1 MLYLKLLQL
10 SQEVEEAIIAKK
22 PIVALESTIISHGMP
37 YPDNVEMALK
47 VEDII
52 REEGAVPAT
61 IAILDGFIK
70 VGLTK
75 EEIKR
80 LGTKDHVIKT
90 SIRDLPGVLAKKQT
104 GATTVATTSYAA
116 KQAGIRFFATG
127 GLGGVH
133 RGVTDHLDISNDLIT
148 LAQSNI
154 CVFSAGVKSIL
165 DVPKT
170 LEMLETLGVPVYGYE
185 TTEYPG
191 FYTRESGIDIESI
204 NQQEIADLM
213 KTKDH
218 LVLNQ
223 SVHIAIP
230 APEAYALSPSHVKET
245 INEALLE
252 AEDQG
257 IHGKNITPYLLNSIK
272 EKTGGN
278 SLKVNIELVKNN
290 ARIAAQTAVKYYSQ

>member
-1 MLYLKLLQL
+1 MKLLRL
-10 SQEVEEAIIAKK
+10 SDEIQEAIIGKK

-37 YPDNVEMALK
+37 YPENVEMAHS
-47 VEDII
+47 VEEII

-61 IAILDGFIK
+61 IAVLDGYIK
-70 VGLTK
+70 VGLSHEEIERLSK
-75 EEIKR
+75 EE
-80 LGTKDHVIKT
+80 HVVKT
-90 SIRDLPGVLAKKQT
+90 SIRDLPGVLTKHQT

-133 RGVTDHLDISNDLIT
+133 RGVAEHLDISNDLVT
-148 LAQSNI
+148 LAQSNM

-191 FYTRESGIDIESI
+191 FYTRESGINVESI
-204 NQQEIADLM
+204 TQAEIAELM

-223 SVHIAIP
+223 SVHIAVP
-230 APEAYALSPSHVKET
+230 APEQYALSKSHIQKI
-245 INEALLE
+245 INESLTE
-252 AEDQG
+252 ADEQG
-257 IHGKNITPYLLNSIK
+257 ITGKQITPFLLSSIK
-272 EKTGGN
+272 EKTDGD
-278 SLKVNIELVKNN
+278 SLKANIELVKNN
-290 ARIAAQTAVKYYSQ
+290 ARIAAQTAVKYHSK

>member
-1 MLYLKLLQL
+1 MKLLQL
-10 SQEVEEAIIAKK
+10 SDEIQEAIIAKK

-37 YPDNVEMALK
+37 YPDNVQMAHS

-61 IAILDGFIK
+61 IAILDGYIK
-70 VGLTK
+70 VGLSK
-75 EEIKR
+75 EEIER
-80 LGTKDHVIKT
+80 LSQEENVVKT
-90 SIRDLPGVLAKKQT
+90 SVRDLPGVLTKHQT

-133 RGVTDHLDISNDLIT
+133 RGVGEHLDISNDLVT

-154 CVFSAGVKSIL
+154 CVFSAGIKSIL
-165 DVPKT
+165 DIPKT

-185 TTEYPG
+185 TTEYPA
-191 FYTRESGIDIESI
+191 FYTRESGIDVESI
-204 NQQEIADLM
+204 NQDEIAELM

-223 SVHIAIP
+223 SVHIAVP
-230 APEAYALSPSHVKET
+230 APKQYALSPSLVQET
-245 INEALLE
+245 INEALQE
-252 AEDQG
+252 AEEQG
-257 IHGKNITPYLLNSIK
+257 ITGKKITPFLLSSIK
-272 EKTGGN
+272 DKTGGD
-278 SLKVNIELVKNN
+278 SLKVNVELVKNN
-290 ARIAAQTAVKYYSQ
+290 ARLAAQTAVKYYTK